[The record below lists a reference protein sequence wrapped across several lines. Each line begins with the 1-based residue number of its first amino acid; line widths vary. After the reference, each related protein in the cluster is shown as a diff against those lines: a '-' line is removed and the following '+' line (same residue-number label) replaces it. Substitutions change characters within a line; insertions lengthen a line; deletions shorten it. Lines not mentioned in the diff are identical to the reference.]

1 MKLIV
6 NVRGT
11 NGAGKSTL
19 PMTLMD
25 DPRKFVV
32 TKPYK
37 GKPTKIATVFPSYGW
52 VVLGTY
58 FTKTGGLDTFK
69 NNEIT
74 KKAFWYI
81 LKKYPQ
87 YHLLMEGII
96 SSTIFSTYFELFNE
110 AEGIYPERKI
120 VVLWLKPDVE
130 ICLDRIQQRNGGKPI
145 KEELVRAKAKMIA
158 RACKKFKDGGIEVI
172 PWDNSKYTLP
182 AKLKLYPDLATLI
195 RLSRAPF

>member
-25 DPRKFVV
+25 DPKMFVV
-32 TKPYK
+32 TKPYR
-37 GKPTKIATVFPSYGW
+37 GRPTKIATVFPSYGW
-52 VVLGTY
+52 VALGTY
-58 FTKTGGLDTFK
+58 FNKTGGLDTFK

-87 YHLLMEGII
+87 YHLLLEGII
-96 SSTIFSTYFELFNE
+96 SSTIFSTYFELFKG
-110 AEGIYPERKI
+110 AEKLYSDRKI
-120 VVLWLKPDVE
+120 VVLWLNPDVE
-130 ICLDRIQQRNGGKPI
+130 ICLKRIQQRNGGKPI
-145 KEELVRAKAKMIA
+145 KEELVRNKSKMIA
-158 RACKKFKDGGIEVI
+158 RACKKMREGGIEVI
-172 PWDNSKYTLP
+172 SWDNSGYKLSS
-182 AKLKLYPDLATLI
+182 KLKSYPDLLTLI
-195 RLSRAPF
+195 RLSREPF